1 MQADNEPNQIT
12 SRLSNTQNDIGESQ
26 EEEVA
31 PLQIVKKSQQPNVI
45 YMINQC
51 LQQTASKN
59 RVPSLI
65 FSFLEIFELLRLK
78 TTSTDFKL
86 WVEEYF
92 QHLEFLDLSPFFGY
106 VSSEER
112 ILDLSYAHPRRSFFM
127 VFQQLCPK
135 RTNLSLAYST
145 QLTCSALKHFL
156 LPDNWSEKLV
166 GLNLYF
172 CTKLKRV
179 DLADVLCEYAVN
191 LTDINLSMIHKLSIC
206 GLERILSSLP
216 HLTRIS
222 IAGSLKAKQH
232 SDEELQCLAD
242 IECSIA
248 EKKYESLIF
257 IDCRK
262 CTLLADR
269 EFWMQANEQESKD
282 RAMVGKKAENSL
294 PPEVPVGIKRKKSK
308 QVGQQFGVYQR
319 GMTWILGPHDVQM
332 KQMSQLLCL
341 YSECGSANSK
351 TAISCKVCQRK
362 LFLASFLG
370 KPSNLHLENIS

>member
-1 MQADNEPNQIT
+1 
-12 SRLSNTQNDIGESQ
+12 
-26 EEEVA
+26 
-31 PLQIVKKSQQPNVI
+31 
-45 YMINQC
+45 MISEC
-51 LQQTASKN
+51 LQNGQRYHKRQVHN
-59 RVPSLI
+59 II

-78 TTSTDFKL
+78 TTNKQFKQ
-86 WVEEYF
+86 WVREYF
-92 QHLEFLDLSPFFGY
+92 EHLPFLDLSPYFGY
-106 VSSEER
+106 TITEQR
-112 ILDLSYAHPRRSFFM
+112 LLDRSFSNGRSFFQ
-127 VFQQLCPK
+127 VFQELCPH

-232 SDEELQCLAD
+232 SDEELKCLEN
-242 IECSIA
+242 IECSIE

-257 IDCRK
+257 IDCRR

-282 RAMVGKKAENSL
+282 RGMAGRWAENSL
-294 PPEVPVGIKRKKSK
+294 PPEVPLKRKKSK

-332 KQMSQLLCL
+332 KQV
-341 YSECGSANSK
+341 G
-351 TAISCKVCQRK
+351 
-362 LFLASFLG
+362 
-370 KPSNLHLENIS
+370 

>member
-1 MQADNEPNQIT
+1 MQADSEQTQIT
-12 SRLSNTQNDIGESQ
+12 SRLSNTRNDIEHA
-26 EEEVA
+26 EEVA
-31 PLQIVKKSQQPNVI
+31 PLQIVNKSQQPNVI

-92 QHLEFLDLSPFFGY
+92 QHLEFLDLSPYFGY
-106 VSSEER
+106 VSTEER

-232 SDEELQCLAD
+232 SDEELKCLEN
-242 IECSIA
+242 IECSIE

-257 IDCRK
+257 IDCRR

-282 RAMVGKKAENSL
+282 RGMAGRWAENSL
-294 PPEVPVGIKRKKSK
+294 PPEVPLKRKKSK

-332 KQMSQLLCL
+332 KQISQLLCL
-341 YSECGSANSK
+341 YSDCGVANSK
-351 TAISCKVCQRK
+351 SENTCKACQQN
-362 LFLASFLG
+362 LFLAGFLT
-370 KPSNLHLENIS
+370 KPSSLYLENIS